1 MWIWRCLEVFL
12 PHWLFHSQWR
22 EALGVWGGRAEPCCA
37 LPIPLH
43 RHFQASAAKQPSRP
57 DQEHL
62 EVGKDRAHPSERFDV
77 PSFNWKEDMWE

>member
-1 MWIWRCLEVFL
+1 MCGAAGLSPAVLSPSRCTGTSR
-12 PHWLFHSQWR
+12 P
-22 EALGVWGGRAEPCCA
+22 
-37 LPIPLH
+37 
-43 RHFQASAAKQPSRP
+43 SAAKQPSRP